1 MEKVETGKCPGNHFQ
16 GQHLNH
22 DDLWVCILQVFTM
35 DGLASCT
42 YGSITL
48 QFIFCFVFHSCLIL
62 VALSAEDGSDANVS
76 PKIFITVISSS
87 ENKGKIIGTLTNS
100 PKVSLKCG
108 LLN

>member
-1 MEKVETGKCPGNHFQ
+1 MEKGETGKCPGNHFQ

-22 DDLWVCILQVFTM
+22 DYRWVCILQAFTM

-87 ENKGKIIGTLTNS
+87 ENRGR
-100 PKVSLKCG
+100 
-108 LLN
+108 LLAH

>member
-1 MEKVETGKCPGNHFQ
+1 MEKVETGKYPGNHFQ

-22 DDLWVCILQVFTM
+22 DYLWVCILQVFTM